1 MSNWYWS
8 SQDEFDSFGESAE
21 KIERDCAF
29 CPISNRPVTY
39 ANAPVLRH
47 DLNKISTSCN
57 TDNSKDNT
65 VDNVFFV

>member
-29 CPISNRPVTY
+29 CPISNGPVTY
-39 ANAPVLRH
+39 ANAAVL
-47 DLNKISTSCN
+47 DMTLKISTSCN
-57 TDNSKDNT
+57 TDNSKDNP